1 MLVMLR
7 RILLGLVLGAVIG
20 FVVYRVRAAT
30 GGACPLT
37 CNPYASIATGDL
49 MGVLIS
55 LARAGRQSG

>member
-1 MLVMLR
+1 MLILLR

-20 FVVYRVRAAT
+20 FVVYRIRACT

-37 CNPYASIATGDL
+37 CNPYVSTAIGGL

-55 LARAGRQSG
+55 LARDGRQSG